1 MLFVDRGHAY
11 MTTWLSH
18 LHAWLLFFALG
29 FPSIAAPLVANAAE
43 SEAFANRAVTARLIS
58 VENGIAPDTAS
69 VSLGLALDYGEGWKG
84 YWRTPGEVG
93 LAPEIDWSG
102 SVNLK
107 ATDLLWPAPERFEA
121 FGIENFGYS
130 NQVVLPIRATLED
143 PGSPMDLRAR
153 VALLTCST
161 VCVPHDFELSLV
173 LPQGVGIDASSADKL
188 ATYADRVPAAPED
201 SDIDVSVAALDARAS
216 ALVVV
221 ATSDRPFGEVDVFPE
236 FGPLVTFGKP
246 DIRLGRDRTEL
257 WAQIPINAWT
267 DDHAEPSVTITD
279 TARAITAPV
288 TLTSD
293 PPPPPFSS
301 TNSRTSVL
309 KVVAVAAIAFLGG
322 LILNVM
328 PCVLPVLSI
337 KLASVLGATG
347 QSRQVTRNGFLFA
360 ALGVLAFVWAL
371 AAALL
376 ALKWIGVSVGWGVQF
391 QNPVFVT
398 LMFMV
403 IAVFAA
409 NLFGAFEISLPA
421 SLQNGLGA
429 GSAKSGYVSDFGTG
443 LLAAILAT
451 PCSAPFLGTAIT
463 FALAGTPLDVIVIFT
478 ALGLG
483 LALPYL
489 AIAIFPGLVTRLP
502 RPGRWMLL
510 VRILLGG
517 LLLATAAWLLFVLVG
532 VAGARIATLVLA
544 LTIVLIVATSI
555 PLENRRVRRTVLT
568 ACVLLA
574 VFGASRFS
582 APDSTSVALDATSHW
597 QDFDPLGIARHVSE
611 EETVFVDVTADWCL
625 TCKANK
631 SLVLDRDPVRTR
643 LRDGTVIAMQADWT
657 RPDDSIARFLE
668 RHERYGIPF
677 NVVFGPGAPSGISL
691 PEILTPQAV
700 LEAIDAASV
709 RSLASE

>member
-1 MLFVDRGHAY
+1 MKGAVSQIGAGLLSIMLGCV
-11 MTTWLSH
+11 
-18 LHAWLLFFALG
+18 
-29 FPSIAAPLVANAAE
+29 SILAAAGADAAE
-43 SEAFANRAVTARLIS
+43 SETFSNPAVTARLIS
-58 VENGIAPDTAS
+58 AEDGLAPDAAS
-69 VSLGLALDYGEGWKG
+69 VSLGLALEYGEGWKG

-93 LAPEIDWSG
+93 LAPEIDWTG
-102 SVNLK
+102 STNLK
-107 ATDLLWPAPERFEA
+107 SAELLWPAPERFEA

-130 NQVVLPIRATLED
+130 GQVVLPIRATLED
-143 PGSPMDLRAR
+143 AGHPLKLRAR
-153 VALLTCST
+153 VSLLTCST
-161 VCVPHDFELSLV
+161 VCVPHDFELSLA
-173 LPQGVGIDASSADKL
+173 LPQGTGIDTKSAGQI
-188 ATYADRVPAAPED
+188 ATYAERVPAALEN
-201 SDIDVSVAALDARAS
+201 SDIRISVTALDARAS

-221 ATSDRPFGEVDVFPE
+221 ATSDTPFGKVDVFPE

-246 DIRLGRDRTEL
+246 DIRLDRDRTEL

-267 DDHAEPSVTITD
+267 EEHAEPSVTITD
-279 TARAITAPV
+279 TARAITAPI

-293 PPPPPFSS
+293 SPAPPFSS
-301 TNSRTSVL
+301 ANPRTSLL

-337 KLASVLGATG
+337 KLTSVLKATG
-347 QSRQVTRNGFLFA
+347 QTRQMTRNGFLFS
-360 ALGVLAFVWAL
+360 ALGVLTFVWAL
-371 AAALL
+371 AAALVFL
-376 ALKWIGVSVGWGVQF
+376 QWIGVSVGWGIQF
-391 QNPVFVT
+391 QNPIFVT

-409 NLFGAFEISLPA
+409 NLFGAFEITLPA
-421 SLQNGLGA
+421 ALQDRLGA
-429 GSAKSGYVSDFGTG
+429 SNARAGYISDFGTG

-463 FALAGTPLDVIVIFT
+463 FALAGTPLDVTVIFT

-489 AIAIFPGLVTRLP
+489 VIAARPELVTRLP

-532 VAGARIATLVLA
+532 VAGGRAAAVISA
-544 LTIVLIVATSI
+544 LTAVFIVAASI
-555 PLENRRVRRTVLT
+555 PQANQWVRRAVLSG
-568 ACVLLA
+568 CVLLA
-574 VFGASRFS
+574 VFGSGFILSPVRM
-582 APDSTSVALDATSHW
+582 TVSVDAMSHW

-611 EETVFVDVTADWCL
+611 GQTVFVDVTADWCL

-631 SLVLDRDPVRTR
+631 SLVLDRDPVRAR
-643 LRDGTVIAMQADWT
+643 LRGGSVIAMQADWT
-657 RPDDSIARFLE
+657 RPDDSIARLLE
-668 RHERYGIPF
+668 RYDRYGIPF
-677 NVVFGPGAPSGISL
+677 NIVFGPGAPSGIAL
-691 PEILTPQAV
+691 PEILTPQLV
-700 LEAIDAASV
+700 LNALDTASV

>member
-1 MLFVDRGHAY
+1 MKGAISQFGAGL
-11 MTTWLSH
+11 LSIV
-18 LHAWLLFFALG
+18 LVCV
-29 FPSIAAPLVANAAE
+29 SILASAGADAAE
-43 SEAFANRAVTARLIS
+43 SETFSNPAVTARLIS
-58 VENGIAPDTAS
+58 AEDGIAPDAAS
-69 VSLGLALDYGEGWKG
+69 VSLGLALEYGEGWKG

-93 LAPEIDWSG
+93 LAPEINWSG
-102 SVNLK
+102 STNLK
-107 ATDLLWPAPERFEA
+107 SAELLWPAPERFEA

-130 NQVVLPIRATLED
+130 DQVVLPIRARLED
-143 PGSPMDLRAR
+143 AGQPLELRAR
-153 VALLTCST
+153 VSLLTCST
-161 VCVPHDFELSLV
+161 VCVPHDFELSLA
-173 LPQGVGIDASSADKL
+173 LPQGVGIDTNSARQI
-188 ATYADRVPAAPED
+188 ATYADRVPAVPEN
-201 SDIDVSVAALDARAS
+201 SDIRILVTALDARDS

-221 ATSDRPFGEVDVFPE
+221 ATSDTPFGKVDVFPE
-236 FGPLVTFGKP
+236 FGPLLTFGKP
-246 DIRLGRDRTEL
+246 DIRLDRDKTEL

-309 KVVAVAAIAFLGG
+309 KVMAVAAIAFLGG

-337 KLASVLGATG
+337 KLASVLSATG

-360 ALGVLAFVWAL
+360 ALGVLAFVWTL

-429 GSAKSGYVSDFGTG
+429 GSAKSGYVADFGTG

-463 FALAGTPLDVIVIFT
+463 FALAGTPLDVMVIFT

-489 AIAIFPGLVTRLP
+489 AIAIRPGLVARLP

-517 LLLATAAWLLFVLVG
+517 LLLATAAWLLFVLIG

-544 LTIVLIVATSI
+544 LTIVLVAAASI
-555 PLENRRVRRTVLT
+555 RLENRWVRRTVLT
-568 ACVLLA
+568 ACVILA
-574 VFGASRFS
+574 VLGAGRFS

-597 QDFDPLGIARHVSE
+597 QDFDLLGIARHVSE
-611 EETVFVDVTADWCL
+611 GETVFVDVTADWCL

-700 LEAIDAASV
+700 LEALDTASV

>member
-1 MLFVDRGHAY
+1 
-11 MTTWLSH
+11 MTARVSH
-18 LHAWLLFFALG
+18 LGAWLLLLLLG
-29 FPSIAAPLVANAAE
+29 CVGVFLSDAAKAAE
-43 SEAFANRAVTARLIS
+43 SESFSNPAVTARLIS
-58 VENGIAPDTAS
+58 AEDGIAPGATS
-69 VSLGLALDYGEGWKG
+69 VSLGLALEYGEGWKG

-93 LAPEIDWSG
+93 LAPEINWSG
-102 SVNLK
+102 STNLK
-107 ATDLLWPAPERFEA
+107 SAELLWPAPERFEA

-130 NQVVLPIRATLED
+130 NQVVLPIRARLED
-143 PGSPMDLRAR
+143 AGNPLELRAR
-153 VALLTCST
+153 VSLLTCST
-161 VCVPHDFELSLV
+161 VCVPHDFELSLA
-173 LPQGVGIDASSADKL
+173 LPQGVGIDTDSAGQI
-188 ATYADRVPAAPED
+188 ATYASRVPAAPED
-201 SDIDVSVAALDARAS
+201 SDIKISVAALDAGAS
-216 ALVVV
+216 ALFIL
-221 ATSDRPFGEVDVFPE
+221 ATSDTPFSEVDLFPE

-246 DIRLGRDRTEL
+246 DVRLDRDRTEL

-267 DDHAEPSVTITD
+267 DDHAEPTVTITD
-279 TARAITAPV
+279 TARAITTPV
-288 TLTSD
+288 TLTSE
-293 PPPPPFSS
+293 PPPPPFSNANPS
-301 TNSRTSVL
+301 TNVL
-309 KVVAVAAIAFLGG
+309 KVLAVAAIAFLGG

-337 KLASVLGATG
+337 KLTSVLKATG
-347 QSRQVTRNGFLFA
+347 RSRQVTRNGFLFS

-371 AAALL
+371 AAVLL
-376 ALKWIGVSVGWGVQF
+376 FLQWIGVSIGWGMQF

-421 SLQNGLGA
+421 ALQNRLGA
-429 GSAKSGYVSDFGTG
+429 SSARSGYISDFGTG

-463 FALAGTPLDVIVIFT
+463 FALAGTPLDVMVIFT

-489 AIAIFPGLVTRLP
+489 VIAARPELVTRLP

-532 VAGARIATLVLA
+532 VAGGRVAAFISA
-544 LTIVLIVATSI
+544 LTAAFIVAASI
-555 PLENRRVRRTVLT
+555 PQASRWLQRAILS

-574 VFGASRFS
+574 VFGAWIIST
-582 APDSTSVALDATSHW
+582 PDRTTAAVDEMSHW
-597 QDFDPLGIARHVSE
+597 QDFEPLSIARRVSE
-611 EETVFVDVTADWCL
+611 GETVFVDVTADWCL

-631 SLVLDRDPVRTR
+631 SFVLDRDPVRAR
-643 LRDGTVIAMQADWT
+643 LHDGSVIAMQADWT

-668 RHERYGIPF
+668 RYDRYGIPF
-677 NVVFGPGAPSGISL
+677 NIVFGPAAPSGIAL

-700 LEAIDAASV
+700 VDALDTASV